1 MLFLSGTRE
10 NRMKY
15 EGSIYR
21 PPSEANSLILQ
32 VAVGCSYNRCT
43 FCHSF
48 QGKSFRIKSF
58 EEIKEDID
66 EAAGYGKIPR
76 IFLADGDALIIPQP
90 ELVQILS
97 YLKLKIRGLER
108 VGIYA
113 NAVDVLKKDVEELKE
128 LKKLGL
134 GILYLGLESGNAEV
148 LKRIRKNATAEQMIR
163 AAQRVKEAG
172 ILLSVTVLLGVGGIE
187 LSQAHAEDTG
197 KVLSKM
203 DPEFVGAL
211 SLMVVPGT
219 PTADDVDSGK
229 LVLPNPFELIRELGV
244 MIANCQFTECFFA
257 SNHASNYLPLR
268 IRMPQEKEKAL
279 SLIREVLQKSDPA
292 LLRPE
297 YMRAL

>member
-1 MLFLSGTRE
+1 
-10 NRMKY
+10 MKY
-15 EGSIYR
+15 EGMIYR
-21 PPSEANSLILQ
+21 PPSEADSLILQ

-58 EEIKEDID
+58 DEIKEDID
-66 EAAGYGKIPR
+66 EAAGYGTIPR
-76 IFLADGDALIIPQP
+76 VFLADGDALIIPQP
-90 ELVQILS
+90 DLVRILN

-113 NAVDVLKKDVEELKE
+113 NAGDILKKSTEELKE
-128 LKKLGL
+128 LKSLGL
-134 GILYLGLESGNAEV
+134 GIIYLGLESGNPEV
-148 LKRIRKNATAEQMIR
+148 LKRIKKNASAGQMIR
-163 AAQRVKEAG
+163 AAKRVREAG
-172 ILLSVTVLLGVGGIE
+172 ILLSVTVLLGIGGVE

-197 KVLSKM
+197 KVLSQM
-203 DPEFVGAL
+203 DPEYVGAL

-219 PTADDVDSGK
+219 PIHEELRTGK
-229 LVLPNPFELIRELGV
+229 LVLPNPFELIRELGT
-244 MIANCQFTECFFA
+244 MIANCQFTNCFFA

-268 IRMPQEKEKAL
+268 IRMPREKEKAL
-279 SLIREVLQKSDPA
+279 QLIREVLQRKDPD